1 MMVSL
6 IMTIFS
12 VFQFLFLLPE
22 PFQVAYVQTAYT
34 VIESEGQVEVCVN
47 LTRPDFDIL
56 EETVR
61 VESFND
67 ENSVYI
73 PPGAVLASEYYC
85 VHLCLYT
92 YIC

>member
-1 MMVSL
+1 MVSL
-6 IMTIFS
+6 IITILS
-12 VFQFLFLLPE
+12 VFQFLFLLPG
-22 PFQVAYVQTAYT
+22 PFEVAYVQTIYT
-34 VIESEGQVEVCVN
+34 AIESEVQVEVCVN

-56 EETVR
+56 EDTLR

-73 PPGAVLASEYYC
+73 PPGAVLASEYHC